1 MRNMVT
7 SRKPSTFL
15 PRCTKGVTYV
25 SENILLFLRINAVS
39 AKNQNPLQ
47 EKNDLV
53 LEFDLYLPNHERTQ
67 NITFHAAAIISRKEV
82 PPTYLIYEASIRKAL
97 VLSAK
102 RFITFLHL
110 CP

>member
-1 MRNMVT
+1 MRNLVI

-15 PRCTKGVTYV
+15 PRCTRRTTYV
-25 SENILLFLRINAVS
+25 SEIISFFSRINVVS
-39 AKNQNPLQ
+39 AKKQNPLQ
-47 EKNDLV
+47 EKDDLV
-53 LEFDLYLPNHERTQ
+53 LEFDLYLPNTERTK
-67 NITFHAAAIISRKEV
+67 NITFHAAVLISRKSV
-82 PPTYLIYEASIRKAL
+82 PPTYLIYDASISKAL

>member
-1 MRNMVT
+1 MLGDAQPTVE
-7 SRKPSTFL
+7 SGLEKFGEVP
-15 PRCTKGVTYV
+15 
-25 SENILLFLRINAVS
+25 IS